1 MISCCS
7 AAALQVGTPPHNDYT
22 NRVRCSCPSSNGRVK
37 EQSDEK
43 AVAEAPRKKGRES
56 QRRCTHGRCA
66 EPFVEEVRSI
76 QEPSEG
82 FEHRSRDLT
91 AKNWNT
97 VYQCISCFVV
107 IISHATKFVSKYIWA
122 LRLPDNPYHSK
133 LASSLRELTRPCSKA
148 SLSNVMM
155 TLRKGEDVRPHGLQ
169 TLPGL
174 SEAEGF

>member
-56 QRRCTHGRCA
+56 QHRCTRGRCA
-66 EPFVEEVRSI
+66 EPFVEEIWPPKIEI
-76 QEPSEG
+76 QYIMFCS
-82 FEHRSRDLT
+82 
-91 AKNWNT
+91 
-97 VYQCISCFVV
+97 
-107 IISHATKFVSKYIWA
+107 ISHVTKFVSKYIWA

-155 TLRKGEDVRPHGLQ
+155 TVRKGEDGLLRSQ
-169 TLPGL
+169 TLILNRRENL
-174 SEAEGF
+174 SKKASASKRLLRGKLF

>member
-56 QRRCTHGRCA
+56 QHRCTRGRCA

-76 QEPSEG
+76 QESSEG

-91 AKNWNT
+91 AKN
-97 VYQCISCFVV
+97 
-107 IISHATKFVSKYIWA
+107 
-122 LRLPDNPYHSK
+122 
-133 LASSLRELTRPCSKA
+133 
-148 SLSNVMM
+148 
-155 TLRKGEDVRPHGLQ
+155 
-169 TLPGL
+169 
-174 SEAEGF
+174 